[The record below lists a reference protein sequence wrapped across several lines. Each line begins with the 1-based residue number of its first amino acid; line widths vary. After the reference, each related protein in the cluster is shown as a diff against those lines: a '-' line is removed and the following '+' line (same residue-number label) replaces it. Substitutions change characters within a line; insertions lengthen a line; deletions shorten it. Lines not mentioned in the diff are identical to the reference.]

1 MENKKYTLLDLQSD
15 QSLPSWINWII
26 PSLLRSNPVENA
38 KFLALLAELFL
49 ERAEQLQIEV
59 K

>member
-1 MENKKYTLLDLQSD
+1 MKKLTLIDLQSD
-15 QSLPSWINWII
+15 TNLPSWINWII
-26 PSLLRSNPVENA
+26 PSLLRCNAVENA
-38 KFLALLAELFL
+38 KYLALLAELFL